1 MLLSAI
7 TLLSI
12 LTTGRCNSVTISQHH
27 CSVAGNGNHLN
38 SYYVCEAHSESVE
51 LFVNKGSVGGFI
63 QKSEVGETNV
73 GNINFVNNDGYKYST
88 ILLWA
93 RQVDNTT
100 RTRWVVALIV
110 SHPYEA
116 YVYVDCR
123 GQTSTEVAFRNDS
136 CPNPVVNDSRE
147 NSNAK
152 INYVLNST
160 NIIPPY
166 STFIFTCNVWDQSL
180 FWKINGLL
188 VGQLDSQENS
198 EVVQLQESDSTA
210 VRVVFSD
217 QSVADE
223 LSDQNRTLESVLIIS
238 GDNISS
244 ITCGSSEGSSEG
256 SITYNL
262 FSNLFSNPDSTSNDE
277 NSTVTAV
284 INVSSLPTTKDD
296 RNNSPTTDDD
306 PLSTEDFNS
315 TIGTYVFKKLLVQ
328 NEDTIA
334 KESVFYIFPFFSF
347 VFQAFHLCTVGT
359 KKMFPFCWGIA
370 GVRA

>member
-1 MLLSAI
+1 MMLSRI
-7 TLLSI
+7 TLLII
-12 LTTGRCNSVTISQHH
+12 LTTGRCNSVIISQHH

-38 SYYVCEAHSESVE
+38 SYYVCEANSESVE

-63 QKSEVGETNV
+63 QKSEVGKTKV
-73 GNINFVNNDGYKYST
+73 GNINFGSNDGYKYST

-100 RTRWVVALIV
+100 RIWWVVAVVV

-123 GQTSTEVAFRNDS
+123 GQTLTEVAFRNDS
-136 CPNPVVNDSRE
+136 CPNPVVNNSRE

-188 VGQLDSQENS
+188 VGQLDSQEKS
-198 EVVQLQESDSTA
+198 VVFQLQESDSTA
-210 VRVVFSD
+210 VRVVALRFSD

-244 ITCGSSEGSSEG
+244 ITCGSSEGSSVG
-256 SITYNL
+256 SITY
-262 FSNLFSNPDSTSNDE
+262 NLFSNPDSTSNDE
-277 NSTVTAV
+277 NCTTKAV

-296 RNNSPTTDDD
+296 GNNSPTTDDD
-306 PLSTEDFNS
+306 PKSTKYFNS
-315 TIGTYVFKKLLVQ
+315 TIVGMYLRNFLFKMK
-328 NEDTIA
+328 
-334 KESVFYIFPFFSF
+334 P
-347 VFQAFHLCTVGT
+347 
-359 KKMFPFCWGIA
+359 
-370 GVRA
+370 